1 MYERKTK
8 KQAEQIAEQ
17 EFLINNLQNHI
28 GISMK
33 GRFEDRMNE
42 REAYEMRRRVQD
54 FDDPYRL
61 MTTSKAFDFYS
72 KMIIVAGS
80 EEDKFI

>member
-17 EFLINNLQNHI
+17 EFIINNLQNHI
-28 GISMK
+28 AISMK

-42 REAYEMRRRVQD
+42 REAYELRRRVQD

-72 KMIIVAGS
+72 KMVIVAGS